1 MTVFA
6 LIGAR
11 SGSKGV
17 PDKNIYPLVGH
28 PLLAWSVACARRCGL
43 VDRVLLSTD
52 SEEYAEVG
60 LRYGAEVP
68 FLRPAGLAADHSLDT
83 DFVIHTLDWLAERGE
98 EPELVVHLRPT
109 TPLRR
114 PEVVDRAVAEFQG
127 LESLTAMRSVHEMS
141 ESAYKTFEIV
151 DGLLRGVG
159 SSDGS
164 VEATNAPRQ
173 QFPGT
178 YVGNGYVDVLRT
190 SFIRSS
196 GMLHGEYVGAYLTEV
211 AREVDSPEDLHYL
224 NYLAERQGDLVAK
237 LFG

>member
-68 FLRPAGLAADHSLDT
+68 FLRPAELAADHSLDT

-98 EPELVVHLRPT
+98 EPELVVHPDQ
-109 TPLRR
+109 RR
-114 PEVVDRAVAEFQG
+114 RCEDR
-127 LESLTAMRSVHEMS
+127 RS
-141 ESAYKTFEIV
+141 
-151 DGLLRGVG
+151 
-159 SSDGS
+159 
-164 VEATNAPRQ
+164 
-173 QFPGT
+173 
-178 YVGNGYVDVLRT
+178 
-190 SFIRSS
+190 
-196 GMLHGEYVGAYLTEV
+196 
-211 AREVDSPEDLHYL
+211 
-224 NYLAERQGDLVAK
+224 
-237 LFG
+237 